1 MTASA
6 VSADFQRKRQEI
18 IEAGHF
24 LHARGWVPATSSNFS
39 ARLDD
44 GNIAITVSGFHKG
57 QLTDDGVMR
66 VNAAGKAVAT
76 DLKPSAET
84 HLHTLLY
91 NRFPEVGAVLHSHS
105 VAATVLSLAMGEELL
120 FEQYELLKAFSGVQT
135 HDTRF
140 IVPIF
145 ENDQDVPRLATKVE
159 EYMDNHPPI
168 HAFLVRGHGL
178 YTWGAEMKEA
188 LRHIEALEFLFQCQ
202 LTMNGLKQA

>member
-6 VSADFQRKRQEI
+6 VSADFQRKTQEI

-39 ARLDD
+39 VRLDD

-57 QLTDDGVMR
+57 QLTEDGVMR
-66 VNAAGKAVAT
+66 VDAKGEAIAT
-76 DLKPSAET
+76 ELTPSAET

-120 FEQYELLKAFSGVQT
+120 FEQYELLKAFNGVLT
-135 HDTRF
+135 HDARF
-140 IVPIF
+140 VVPIF
-145 ENDQDVPRLATKVE
+145 ENDQDIPRLATIVD

-178 YTWGAEMKEA
+178 YTWGAQMKEA

>member
-1 MTASA
+1 MTVANI
-6 VSADFQRKRQEI
+6 SADFPHKTKEI

-24 LHARGWVPATSSNFS
+24 LHQRGWVPATSSNFS

-44 GNIAITVSGFHKG
+44 GTIAITVSGFHKG
-57 QLTDDGVMR
+57 QLTEDGVMR
-66 VNAAGKAVAT
+66 VNASGEAVGT
-76 DLKPSAET
+76 ELKPSAET

-105 VAATVLSLAMGEELL
+105 VAATVLSLAMGEELS
-120 FEQYELLKAFSGVQT
+120 FEQYELLKAFNGVTT

-140 IVPIF
+140 VVPIF
-145 ENDQDVPRLATKVE
+145 ENDQDIPRLASIVSD
-159 EYMDNHPPI
+159 YMDNHPPI

-178 YTWGAEMKEA
+178 YTWGSQMKEA

>member
-1 MTASA
+1 MTASTA
-6 VSADFQRKRQEI
+6 SADYQRKREEI

-44 GNIAITVSGFHKG
+44 GTIAITVSGFHKG
-57 QLTDDGVMR
+57 QLTENGVMR
-66 VNAAGKAVAT
+66 VNAKGDAVAT
-76 DLKPSAET
+76 DLTPSAET

-135 HDTRF
+135 HDICF
-140 IVPIF
+140 VVPIF
-145 ENDQDVPRLATKVE
+145 ENDQNVPRLASRVN
-159 EYMDNHPPI
+159 EYMDSHPPI

-178 YTWGAEMKEA
+178 YTWGAQMKEA

-202 LTMNGLKQA
+202 LTMNGLKRA